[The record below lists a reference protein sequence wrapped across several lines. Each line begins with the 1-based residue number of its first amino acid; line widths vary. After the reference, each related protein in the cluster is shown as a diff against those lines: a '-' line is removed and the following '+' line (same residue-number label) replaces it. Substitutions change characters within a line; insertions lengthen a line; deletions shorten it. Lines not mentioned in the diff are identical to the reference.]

1 MTKKGSRFCF
11 NEMLMLFNEE
21 TAQHPAKKVR
31 TILDI
36 CVEYNKGEAAKEFQ
50 NVSYLLI
57 FDLTVSSSV
66 VGVWSAARN
75 QL

>member
-1 MTKKGSRFCF
+1 M
-11 NEMLMLFNEE
+11 
-21 TAQHPAKKVR
+21 HPAKKVR

-36 CVEYNKGEAAKEFQ
+36 CVEYNSKGEAAKEFQ

-66 VGVWSAARN
+66 CVCVCVCWGVVGSQEPTVKLSDSICP
-75 QL
+75 

>member
-1 MTKKGSRFCF
+1 MRKQHT
-11 NEMLMLFNEE
+11 M
-21 TAQHPAKKVR
+21 HPAKKVKP
-31 TILDI
+31 ILDI
-36 CVEYNKGEAAKEFQ
+36 CMEYNNKGEPAKEFQ

-66 VGVWSAARN
+66 CVCVCVYVGVWSAARN